1 MENDIV
7 NSLVQLIEVKQE
19 AAAIIILI
27 SLALGK
33 ITKEIPKVPNWSIP
47 LINAGLGIAGGI
59 LFISKDP
66 KGAAVGLVLAV
77 FSTGLHSFFKN
88 GVLRKTGAEENG
100 NG

>member
-1 MENDIV
+1 LENEVV
-7 NSLVQLIEVKQE
+7 NGLVQLIEVNQE
-19 AAAIIILI
+19 AAAIIILL

-33 ITKEIPKVPNWSIP
+33 IAKELSAVPNWAIP
-47 LINAGLGIAGGI
+47 LVNAGLGIAGGV

-66 KGAAVGLVLAV
+66 KGAAVGLILAV

-100 NG
+100 DG